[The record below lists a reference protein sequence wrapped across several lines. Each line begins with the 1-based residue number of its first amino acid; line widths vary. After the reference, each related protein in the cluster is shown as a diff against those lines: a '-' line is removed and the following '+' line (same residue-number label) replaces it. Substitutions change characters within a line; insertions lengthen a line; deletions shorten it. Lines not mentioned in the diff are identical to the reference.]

1 MCVKTLLSAAVFLFG
16 VQAAWAQVPEGAG
29 PNLVPNPGFEDRK
42 PNVAL
47 PKDDVDGSAAFRLVI
62 GDWTS
67 PSQTTPDWL
76 IVPQSKIVEAKR
88 NKELINE
95 PHGGSKMVGI
105 LTHNP
110 QSERHDTYREYIQA
124 RLIKPLRV
132 GAEYYFEFW
141 VCMDHRAKFASNNIG
156 FVLSPSPLTR
166 MDAQN
171 KWSPI
176 LDAKPDY
183 NITEVINENKRE
195 WVRYSGTFKAANRAQ
210 YLIMGNFFDNK
221 ATIMKDVGRGGT
233 FENAYY
239 FLDDIVICEL
249 HPEPEKPVVVEP
261 TPPPTLAEEPMEVG
275 KKIELDHV
283 YFETAKWKLL
293 PESSAQLDELVAL
306 MEKHPTMEI
315 EIAGHTDSRGSDSDN
330 QKLSENRTRSVY
342 EYLVEKGVSKSR
354 MAYKGYGEK
363 DPRADNDTEEGRAK
377 NRRVEFVV
385 TKIESGVDVNI
396 KNDTKSYQGGDK

>member
-1 MCVKTLLSAAVFLFG
+1 MRIKILLSAAALLFS
-16 VQAAWAQVPEGAG
+16 VQLWAQVPEGAG

-76 IVPQSKIVEAKR
+76 IVPQSKVIEAKR

-95 PHGGSKMVGI
+95 PHGGNKMVGI

-124 RLIKPLRV
+124 RLTKPLRV

-156 FVLSPSPLTR
+156 FVLSPAPMTR

-183 NITEVINENKRE
+183 NVAEVINEGKRE

-210 YLIMGNFFDNK
+210 YLVMGNFFDNK

-249 HPEPEKPVVVEP
+249 HPEPEKPAFV
-261 TPPPTLAEEPMEVG
+261 PPPTLVEEPMEIG

-283 YFETAKWKLL
+283 YFETSKWKLL
-293 PESSAQLDELVAL
+293 PESSAQLDELVTL

-330 QKLSENRTRSVY
+330 QKLSENRTKSVY
-342 EYLVEKGVSKSR
+342 EYLIEKGVPASR

-363 DPRADNDTEEGRAK
+363 EPRTDNDTEEGRAK

-385 TKIESGVDVNI
+385 TKIENGVDVNI
-396 KNDTKSYQGGDK
+396 KNDTKTYQGGDK